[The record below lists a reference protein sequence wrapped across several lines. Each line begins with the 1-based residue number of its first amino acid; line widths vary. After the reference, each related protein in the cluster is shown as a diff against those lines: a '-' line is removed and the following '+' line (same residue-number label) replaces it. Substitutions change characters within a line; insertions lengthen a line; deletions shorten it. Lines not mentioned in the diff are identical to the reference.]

1 MCPAQCRAQGK
12 TISITVDCTALLP
25 AEFNHFLYS
34 NGTINLQTV
43 PVEVEVR
50 LYLSRCSLKRKKKKS
65 LSVILLFK
73 PSQKALVSKYY
84 LGCELP

>member
-12 TISITVDCTALLP
+12 TISMTVDCTALLP

-50 LYLSRCSLKRKKKKS
+50 LYLSRCSLKRKKKKPFCHTLVQAITKS
-65 LSVILLFK
+65 SRFKILSGL
-73 PSQKALVSKYY
+73 
-84 LGCELP
+84 